1 MSQIEVRPVSG
12 HTGAD
17 ILGVN
22 LKESLSDSQVATI
35 RGALLKWKVVFF
47 RDQHI
52 TPAEQAAFARRF
64 GQPTPAHPL
73 RDSIEGHPEVLPI
86 DRRIFEE
93 EYGDKTSR
101 RDIDGWHTDVT
112 AVINPPAGSIL
123 RAEDVPPYGGDTTWT
138 NLVAAYEGLSAPFKR
153 FAEKLRAV
161 HAFRIPEGVSVSA
174 KLRARIE
181 GKPLVSEHPVVRFI
195 RVAYLLL
202 IPLTVGLMVLHN
214 LIDFVAKLARGA
226 RGHGGGPKVVRM
238 RLPFRIAHW
247 LVVLSFPVLV
257 LTGFALKYPE
267 SWWAAPALAWE
278 GQLAFRGLVR
288 RGRWFSPTRRA
299 ISAFVADA
307 QQGLTGTVRLELFKG
322 ACRVKP
328 DA

>member
-1 MSQIEVRPVSG
+1 MSGVEVRPVSG

-22 LKESLSDSQVATI
+22 LKQPLSDAAVATI
-35 RGALLKWKVVFF
+35 RSALLQWKVVFF
-47 RDQHI
+47 RDQDI

-93 EYGDKTSR
+93 EYGGKTSR

-138 NLVAAYEGLSAPFKR
+138 NLVAAYQGLSAPFQR

-161 HAFRIPEGVSVSA
+161 HSFHLPEGVAVSS

-181 GKPLVSEHPVVRFI
+181 AKPLVSEHPVVRVHPETGE
-195 RVAYLLL
+195 RAL
-202 IPLTVGLMVLHN
+202 
-214 LIDFVAKLARGA
+214 FV
-226 RGHGGGPKVVRM
+226 
-238 RLPFRIAHW
+238 
-247 LVVLSFPVLV
+247 
-257 LTGFALKYPE
+257 
-267 SWWAAPALAWE
+267 
-278 GQLAFRGLVR
+278 
-288 RGRWFSPTRRA
+288 SPTFLRYIVGVSPEESRR
-299 ISAFVADA
+299 IIQLFF
-307 QQGLTGTVRLELFKG
+307 QQITRPEYTVRFRWQKG
-322 ACRVKP
+322 SIAFWDNRATAHLGPQDIDHIEHERKLHRITLVGDIPVGVDGVRSKP
-328 DA
+328 IQGEPLLAAAS

>member
-1 MSQIEVRPVSG
+1 MSGIEVLPVSG

-22 LKESLSDSQVATI
+22 LKQELSDADVATI
-35 RGALLKWKVVFF
+35 RAALLKWKVVFF

-73 RDSIEGHPEVLPI
+73 RDSIAGHPEVLPI

-93 EYGDKTSR
+93 EYGDKSSR

-112 AVINPPAGSIL
+112 AVVNPPAGSIL

-138 NLVAAYEGLSAPFKR
+138 NLVAAYEGLSEPFKR

-161 HAFRIPEGVSVSA
+161 HSFHIPEGVSVSS

-181 GKPLVSEHPVVRFI
+181 GKPLVSEHPVVRVHPETGE
-195 RVAYLLL
+195 RAL
-202 IPLTVGLMVLHN
+202 
-214 LIDFVAKLARGA
+214 FV
-226 RGHGGGPKVVRM
+226 
-238 RLPFRIAHW
+238 
-247 LVVLSFPVLV
+247 
-257 LTGFALKYPE
+257 
-267 SWWAAPALAWE
+267 
-278 GQLAFRGLVR
+278 
-288 RGRWFSPTRRA
+288 SPTFVRYIVGVSPEESRRIIQLFFQQITRPEYTVRFRWEKGSIAFWDNRATSHLGPQDIDHIEHERRLHRITLVGDIPVGVDGVKSRA
-299 ISAFVADA
+299 I
-307 QQGLTGTVRLELFKG
+307 QGEPLLAAVS
-322 ACRVKP
+322 
-328 DA
+328 

>member
-1 MSQIEVRPVSG
+1 MSGIEVRPVSG

-17 ILGVN
+17 IVGVD
-22 LKESLSDSQVATI
+22 LRRALSDADVATL
-35 RGALLKWKVVFF
+35 RAALLQWKVIFF

-52 TPAEQAAFARRF
+52 SPAEQAAFARRF

-93 EYGDKTSR
+93 EYGGKTAR

-161 HAFRIPEGVSVSA
+161 HSFHLPDGVAVSS
-174 KLRARIE
+174 KLRERIE
-181 GKPLVSEHPVVRFI
+181 AKPLVSEHPVVRVHPETGE
-195 RVAYLLL
+195 RAL
-202 IPLTVGLMVLHN
+202 
-214 LIDFVAKLARGA
+214 FV
-226 RGHGGGPKVVRM
+226 
-238 RLPFRIAHW
+238 
-247 LVVLSFPVLV
+247 
-257 LTGFALKYPE
+257 
-267 SWWAAPALAWE
+267 
-278 GQLAFRGLVR
+278 
-288 RGRWFSPTRRA
+288 SPTFVRYIVGVSPEESRR
-299 ISAFVADA
+299 IINLFF
-307 QQGLTGTVRLELFKG
+307 QQITRPEYTVRFRWQKG
-322 ACRVKP
+322 SIAFWDNRATSHLGPQDIDHIEHERKLHRITLVGDIP
-328 DA
+328 VGVDGVPSRPIQGEPLLAAVS